1 MMSSGEGGRR
11 LAVRCRGPG
20 TGGRPVQPPVKNE
33 HAGRAGVLVRSRRDE
48 VSAQARPARSV
59 ELATRGVTLAGMS
72 ERSEQADRGD
82 PVRDEIAAVV
92 GRARAAARAIE
103 HYTQEQVDALVTAV
117 AWAVVRK
124 DHAEALARLAVDEGG
139 FGNYADKVAKI
150 NKRVT
155 GVLADMSGMRTVGV
169 VERQPS
175 AGLVK
180 IAKPVGVVAAL
191 IPTTGP
197 DATPPVK
204 A

>member
-1 MMSSGEGGRR
+1 
-11 LAVRCRGPG
+11 
-20 TGGRPVQPPVKNE
+20 
-33 HAGRAGVLVRSRRDE
+33 
-48 VSAQARPARSV
+48 
-59 ELATRGVTLAGMS
+59 MS
-72 ERSEQADRGD
+72 ERRQQADSDD

-92 GRARAAARAIE
+92 SRARDAARAIE
-103 HYTQEQVDALVTAV
+103 HYTQEQVDELVTAV

-124 DHAEALARLAVDEGG
+124 DHAETLARLAVDEGG

-150 NKRVT
+150 NKRVV
-155 GVLADMSGMRTVGV
+155 GVLADMSGMATVGV
-169 VERQPS
+169 VEEQPS

-204 A
+204 TLFALKGRNAIICAPHPRTRQATEAVVGFMRAACEQVGAPADLAHQFLRLRQ